1 MKGRTLGGRG
11 TEIRR
16 LIVGVMKISEQRTRG
31 LLVWIDAMDHLEV
44 VMMMVTMTSMVL
56 HDGMMVGGE
65 EEMKD
70 KDGQVEMIVVVTGMN
85 TEITMTIG
93 VVMTVLVI
101 SPHHSREEIL

>member
-31 LLVWIDAMDHLEV
+31 LLVWIDGMGHLEV
-44 VMMMVTMTSMVL
+44 VMMMVTMTIMVL
-56 HDGMMVGGE
+56 HDGTMVGGE

-85 TEITMTIG
+85 AEITTTIG
-93 VVMTVLVI
+93 VMMTVLVI
-101 SPHHSREEIL
+101 SPHRLGEEML